1 MAAQRYYYSDSITD
15 FLSRSTNEIVGDL
28 TLASQHDIND
38 ETAQSWVEEIDTL
51 REALEAY
58 SGRGSLYFEYNI
70 PRMGRRADVIVLID
84 GWNTKQLSSDS
95 HAKRWCRCGTMHLIL
110 RTFRKGVWTEF

>member
-51 REALEAY
+51 REALEA
-58 SGRGSLYFEYNI
+58 
-70 PRMGRRADVIVLID
+70 
-84 GWNTKQLSSDS
+84 
-95 HAKRWCRCGTMHLIL
+95 
-110 RTFRKGVWTEF
+110 

>member
-70 PRMGRRADVIVLID
+70 PRMERNNV
-84 GWNTKQLSSDS
+84 
-95 HAKRWCRCGTMHLIL
+95 
-110 RTFRKGVWTEF
+110 

>member
-1 MAAQRYYYSDSITD
+1 MATQRYYYSDSITD

-51 REALEAY
+51 REGWRHILGVGVYTLSTISQEWVA
-58 SGRGSLYFEYNI
+58 GR
-70 PRMGRRADVIVLID
+70 M
-84 GWNTKQLSSDS
+84 
-95 HAKRWCRCGTMHLIL
+95 
-110 RTFRKGVWTEF
+110 

>member
-38 ETAQSWVEEIDTL
+38 ETAQSWVEEINTL
-51 REALEAY
+51 REALGVGVYTLSTISQEWVA
-58 SGRGSLYFEYNI
+58 GR
-70 PRMGRRADVIVLID
+70 M
-84 GWNTKQLSSDS
+84 
-95 HAKRWCRCGTMHLIL
+95 
-110 RTFRKGVWTEF
+110 

>member
-38 ETAQSWVEEIDTL
+38 ETG
-51 REALEAY
+51 Y
-58 SGRGSLYFEYNI
+58 CF
-70 PRMGRRADVIVLID
+70 
-84 GWNTKQLSSDS
+84 KKCLSI
-95 HAKRWCRCGTMHLIL
+95 KL
-110 RTFRKGVWTEF
+110 